1 MSYVDGTKPVD
12 VIINLI
18 TKRLEFCK
26 MLELVI
32 RRIEI
37 LKVLQGKE
45 MRTGELAEYFG
56 VDERTIRSDQC

>member
-1 MSYVDGTKPVD
+1 
-12 VIINLI
+12 
-18 TKRLEFCK
+18 